1 MTEMPR
7 ARNWRDVRADAL
19 EDGRITEQG
28 VASARRGQD
37 EQARAYRLRQLRES
51 RMARQADVAAA
62 MNVSQSRVSRIE
74 GGDIVH
80 SEMGTLSAYVR
91 ALGGVLRVTA
101 DFGDEVLILD
111 GPQFGD
117 DLAKPR
123 TPRRRRAS

>member
-1 MTEMPR
+1 MTGMAR

-28 VASARRGQD
+28 VASARRGQE
-37 EQARAYRLRQLRES
+37 EQARAYRLRGP
-51 RMARQADVAAA
+51 RMAWQSDVAAA
-62 MNVSQSRVSRIE
+62 MQVSQSRVSRIE

-80 SEMGTLSAYVR
+80 SQLGTLSAYVR

-117 DLAKPR
+117 DLAEPR
-123 TPRRRRAS
+123 TPHRRRAS

>member
-1 MTEMPR
+1 MR
-7 ARNWRDVRADAL
+7 WRTGASPSS
-19 EDGRITEQG
+19 
-28 VASARRGQD
+28 VASARRGQE

-80 SEMGTLSAYVR
+80 SQMGTLSAYVR

-101 DFGDEVLILD
+101 DFGNEVLILD

-117 DLAKPR
+117 AIAEPP
-123 TPRRRRAS
+123 TPPPPPPT

>member
-1 MTEMPR
+1 MTEMAR
-7 ARNWRDVRADAL
+7 ARNWRDVRAVAL

-28 VASARRGQD
+28 VASARRGQE

-80 SEMGTLSAYVR
+80 SQMGTLSAYVR

-101 DFGDEVLILD
+101 DFGDEVLILH

-117 DLAKPR
+117 DIAEPR
-123 TPRRRRAS
+123 TPHRRRAS